1 MYLEALRC
9 FYQAVRSQT
18 HEPLNLAKKDDGT
31 MATSL
36 PPLIQQMLQPR
47 FYPHSVLEPIK
58 LLQTHISYI
67 LLTGEYAYKVKKSVK
82 LNFLDFS
89 TLDQRHHFCQEEL
102 RLNRRL
108 APELYLSVLPII
120 ENSSGQFQMS
130 STTPPIVQVIEYA
143 VQMRQ
148 FEKDGLQL
156 FNENQ
161 LTFAHMQSLGKR
173 IARFHQ
179 QAKTNTNIQN
189 YGSVDAIRQIDSN
202 NFQLSQSFI
211 HQTQTQSQSQ
221 QTYDF
226 NHQFLTNHPDWFAQR
241 QVNGKIRECHGDL
254 HLRNLCLFQDQLQV
268 FDCIEFNQEFRYIDV
283 LYDIAFLVMDLDF
296 HGRPDLANEFLNTYL
311 EQTGDYGGGIL
322 LPLYLIMRAYIRG
335 NVISLSLNDPSIS
348 PTDKPALQQQAK
360 AYYNLAY
367 RYTHRPQGQILLMSG
382 LSGSGKSTVARQ
394 LARRINAI
402 VIRSDAVRKHLA
414 GIHLYQKGSGQGD
427 AKDIYTPEMTQ
438 KTYATLLELGLCLVQ
453 QGWSVILD
461 AKYDRQALRQEVIT
475 QAKFAQIP
483 LRIVACTA
491 PVDVIRNRL
500 LHRNN
505 DISDATIAL
514 LEAQRQQTE
523 DFTDIEQ
530 PYVVPINTNQDL
542 NSQLMALIGV

>member
-1 MYLEALRC
+1 ME
-9 FYQAVRSQT
+9 
-18 HEPLNLAKKDDGT
+18 
-31 MATSL
+31 TSL

-47 FYPHSVLEPIK
+47 FYNHSVIEPIK

-67 LLTGEYAYKVKKSVK
+67 LLTGEYAYKIKKSVK
-82 LNFLDFS
+82 LSFLDFS
-89 TLDQRHHFCQEEL
+89 TLDRRHHFCQEEL

-108 APELYLSVLPII
+108 APELYLSILPII
-120 ENSSGQFQMS
+120 ENSSGQFKIS
-130 STTPPIVQVIEYA
+130 STTPLMGQVYEY
-143 VQMRQ
+143 VVKMRQ
-148 FEKDGLQL
+148 FEKDGLHL
-156 FNENQ
+156 FKENQ

-173 IARFHQ
+173 IADFHQ
-179 QAKTNTNIQN
+179 QATINTRIQN
-189 YGSVDAIRQIDSN
+189 YGCVEAIRKINSN

-211 HQTQTQSQSQ
+211 HQTQTQSQFQ

-226 NHQFLTNHPDWFAQR
+226 NHQFITNHADWFAQR

-254 HLRNLCLFQDQLQV
+254 HLRNLCLFQDELQV

-311 EQTGDYGGGIL
+311 EQTGDYEGVIL

-335 NVISLSLNDPSIS
+335 NVTSLSFNDPKIS
-348 PTDKPALQQQAK
+348 PADKPALQQQAK

-367 RYTHRPQGQILLMSG
+367 RYTHRSQGQIMLMSG

-394 LARRINAI
+394 LARRCNAI

-414 GIHLYQKGSGQGD
+414 GIHLYQKDGGKGD
-427 AKDIYTPEMTQ
+427 TNDIYTPEMTQ
-438 KTYATLLELGLCLVQ
+438 KTYATLLELGLHLAQ
-453 QGWSVILD
+453 TGWSVILD
-461 AKYDRQALRQEVIT
+461 AKYDRQILRQEVIT
-475 QAKFAQIP
+475 QSQLAQIP
-483 LRIVACTA
+483 LRILACTA

-514 LEAQRQQTE
+514 VETQRQQAE

-530 PYVVPINTNQDL
+530 SYVVPINTSQDL
-542 NSQLMALIGV
+542 NSQLIALIE